1 MATSPAQL
9 KLVMPLEGV
18 HCASCVARIE
28 RVLMRLEGVESASV
42 SLPTRTAFVTIS
54 SALTSPDIVR
64 GAIEKLGYR
73 VIEISRSEESAET
86 AVLSSLSRESAY
98 YLNRFLWSAALTGVI
113 FSAHFLDL
121 SVITL
126 ILITAFVWWWGGR
139 HFHRGFL
146 KSLEALSPD
155 MNALVSM
162 STTAAF
168 LYSCAL
174 FFFPNLFP
182 VASSYLWH
190 EVAML
195 ITFINLGKWLEAN
208 SKKSAGNAVA
218 KLLHLAPRFARVLEN
233 GAEKTVKVAAL
244 RPGDIIVVRP
254 GEQVPVDGVVKEG
267 QSSVD
272 EALLTGESMPVEKA
286 LGARLFAGT
295 LNQNGALVF
304 EASAVG
310 EHTALARI
318 VDAVR
323 QAQVSKAP
331 VQRLVDRISF
341 YFVPVVF
348 VVALLSFYFWYRT
361 GGQSGLTMAVDSF
374 VAVLAVACPCA
385 MGLAVPMALAVGF
398 GKAASCG
405 VLIRNSEVLERI
417 GRLDAVLFDKT
428 GTLTTGKLSLSGLE
442 PARGVKKEKLLEAA
456 LVAESRSEHPFAAA
470 LRRHCKALGMAE
482 PAPDSAEAAPGR
494 GIKAVR
500 GKNIFLAGRP
510 QWLFACGV
518 PMPSGES
525 ALCGGQSS
533 IAVAKDGVFL
543 GFICFEDS
551 VRADARQAVVRL
563 KAMGVEVVL
572 VSGDKE
578 AAVTKAAGDAGIE
591 RFYHGVYPEDKAKVT
606 GDLQAEG
613 KKVAFVGDG
622 FNDAPALS
630 SADIGMAMSSG
641 TDVAIDSAD
650 ITLMRQDLKAVADAI
665 FLSREI
671 RKVLMQN
678 LFWAF
683 AYNAVLIPMA
693 AFGYLRPWM
702 AGAAMAASSV
712 SVVANS
718 LRLRRIKV

>member
-1 MATSPAQL
+1 
-9 KLVMPLEGV
+9 MPLEGV

-28 RVLMRLEGVESASV
+28 RVLMKLEGVEAASV
-42 SLPTRTAFVTIS
+42 SLPTRTAFVTINTDLVS
-54 SALTSPDIVR
+54 QEAVR
-64 GAIEKLGYR
+64 VSIEKLGYK
-73 VIEISRSEESAET
+73 VIEISRSEESAEN
-86 AVLSSLSRESAY
+86 AVLSSLSRESSY
-98 YLNRFLWSAALTGVI
+98 YLNRLLWSAVVTAVVL
-113 FSAHFLDL
+113 SAHLLDL
-121 SVITL
+121 STITL
-126 ILITAFVWWWGGR
+126 ILLTSFVWWWGGR
-139 HFHRGFL
+139 HFHRGFV
-146 KSLEALSPD
+146 KSVESFSPD

-168 LYSCAL
+168 FYSCAL

-233 GAEKTVKVAAL
+233 GVEKTVKVAAL
-244 RPGDIIVVRP
+244 RPGDVIVVRP
-254 GEQVPVDGVVKEG
+254 GEQVPVDGVVREG

-286 LGARLFAGT
+286 PGARLFAGT

-341 YFVPVVF
+341 YFVPVVL
-348 VVALLSFYFWYRT
+348 VVAALSFYLWYRT
-361 GGQSGLTMAVDSF
+361 GGQSGLTMAVNSF

-417 GRLDAVLFDKT
+417 GRLDSVLFDKT
-428 GTLTTGKLSLSGLE
+428 GTLTTGRLSISGLE
-442 PARGVKKEKLLEAA
+442 PAKGIKKEKLLEAA
-456 LVAESRSEHPFAAA
+456 LIAESRSEHPFAAA
-470 LRRHCKALGMAE
+470 VRRHCAGLGMTAS
-482 PAPDSAEAAPGR
+482 APDSAEATPGR
-494 GIKAVR
+494 GIKAVL
-500 GKNIFLAGRP
+500 GSDVFLAGRP
-510 QWLFACGV
+510 EWLFACGV
-518 PMPSGES
+518 AMPSGEK
-525 ALCGGQSS
+525 ARCGGSS
-533 IAVAKDGVFL
+533 SVAVAKNGTFL
-543 GFICFEDS
+543 GFVCFEDS
-551 VRADARQAVVRL
+551 VRADARQAVERL
-563 KAMGVEVVL
+563 KGMGVEVVL

-578 AAVTKAAGDAGIE
+578 SSVTKAAGDAGIG

-606 GDLQAEG
+606 RDLQSEG

-665 FLSREI
+665 YLSREI

-693 AFGYLRPWM
+693 AFGHMKPWM

-718 LRLRRIKV
+718 LRLRMAKV